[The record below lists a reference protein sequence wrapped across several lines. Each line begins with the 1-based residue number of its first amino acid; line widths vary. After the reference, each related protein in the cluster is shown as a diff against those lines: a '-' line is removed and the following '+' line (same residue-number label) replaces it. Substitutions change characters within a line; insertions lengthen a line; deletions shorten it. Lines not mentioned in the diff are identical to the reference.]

1 MKNKNITIK
10 TTDISEFNKAVIDNI
25 QLFSQKND
33 FTIKSDNCYLEFNK
47 HMNNINVICNI
58 EPENITEILFFAK
71 PYFDIDVNKINI
83 YINLDREN
91 NAKINIVD
99 KKIILFHMNN
109 DKISIKYN
117 DFGDVI
123 YDNTEYRNYSDKS
136 FNIKNKGK
144 IENLLNIYYEEPK
157 ILNRELNLLLSK
169 ITDGIRHILKENLP
183 EKIDDYTYEDFIIAN
198 IISPIIKDIEFFKI
212 TKFHYDNILKEK
224 VFRMRFEDIKKSPV
238 KGIDNIITTPNSFAV
253 QMKECKNITS
263 EKIWEIFNTFKLYV
277 SGEHLYIN
285 FNDDTSIVRMDG
297 EIHIKLKKI
306 TEEDKQMALLN
317 SDDVWGIPV
326 VLNDKF
332 IAFEG
337 KIKKG
342 LL

>member
-10 TTDISEFNKAVIDNI
+10 TTDISEFNKAVMDNI

-33 FTIKSDNCYLEFNK
+33 FTIKSDNCFLEFNK

-58 EPENITEILFFAK
+58 EPENITEILSFTK
-71 PYFDIDVNKINI
+71 PYFNIDVNKINI
-83 YINLDREN
+83 YINLDRED
-91 NAKINIVD
+91 NAKMNIVD

-109 DKISIKYN
+109 DKISIEYK
-117 DFGDVI
+117 DFEGEICDSK
-123 YDNTEYRNYSDKS
+123 EYRKYSDKS
-136 FNIKNKGK
+136 FNIKHKGET
-144 IENLLNIYYEEPK
+144 ENLITIYYEEPK
-157 ILNRELNLLLSK
+157 ILNRELNSLISK

-183 EKIDDYTYEDFIIAN
+183 EKIDDYTYNDFRIAK

-224 VFRMRFEDIKKSPV
+224 VFKMRFEDIKKSPV
-238 KGIDNIITTPNSFAV
+238 KGIDNIVTTPNSFAV
-253 QMKECKNITS
+253 EMKECKNITS

-285 FNDDTSIVRMDG
+285 FNEDTSIVRMDG

-306 TEEDKQMALLN
+306 TEEDKQLALLN

-326 VLNDKF
+326 ILNDKF

>member
-10 TTDISEFNKAVIDNI
+10 TTNISEFNKAVMNNI

-33 FTIKSDNCYLEFNK
+33 FTVKSDNCYLEFNK
-47 HMNNINVICNI
+47 DMNNINVICNI
-58 EPENITEILFFAK
+58 EPENITEILSFTK
-71 PYFDIDVNKINI
+71 PYFDINVNKINI
-83 YINLDREN
+83 YINLDREH
-91 NAKINIVD
+91 NAKMNIVD

-123 YDNTEYRNYSDKS
+123 YDNMEYRNYSDKS

-144 IENLLNIYYEEPK
+144 IENLLNIYHEEPK
-157 ILNRELNLLLSK
+157 ILNRELNLLMSK
-169 ITDGIRHILKENLP
+169 ITDGIRHILTENLP
-183 EKIDDYTYEDFIIAN
+183 DKLDNYTYEDFIIVN
-198 IISPIIKDIEFFKI
+198 IISPVIKDIEFFKI

-224 VFRMRFEDIKKSPV
+224 VFKMRFEEIKKSPV
-238 KGIDNIITTPNSFAV
+238 KGIDNIVTTPNSFAI

-285 FNDDTSIVRMDG
+285 FDEDTSIVRMDG

-306 TEEDKQMALLN
+306 TEEDKQLALLN

-337 KIKKG
+337 RIKKG

>member
-10 TTDISEFNKAVIDNI
+10 TTDISEFNKAVMDNT

-33 FTIKSDNCYLEFNK
+33 FTVKSDNCFLEFNK

-58 EPENITEILFFAK
+58 EPENVTEVLSFTK
-71 PYFDIDVNKINI
+71 PYFDIDVKKINI

-91 NAKINIVD
+91 NAKMNIVD

-109 DKISIKYN
+109 DKILIKYN

-136 FNIKNKGK
+136 FNITNKGK
-144 IENLLNIYYEEPK
+144 TENLLNIYHEKPK

-183 EKIDDYTYEDFIIAN
+183 EKIDDYTYEDFRIAA
-198 IISPIIKDIEFFKI
+198 IISPVIKDIEFFKI
-212 TKFHYDNILKEK
+212 TKFHYDNILKEQ
-224 VFRMRFEDIKKSPV
+224 VFRMKFEDIKKSPV
-238 KGIDNIITTPNSFAV
+238 KGIDNIVTTPNSFAV

-285 FNDDTSIVRMDG
+285 FDEDTSIVRMDG
-297 EIHIKLKKI
+297 EIHIQLKKI
-306 TEEDKQMALLN
+306 TEEDKQLALLN

-337 KIKKG
+337 KIKKT
-342 LL
+342 L